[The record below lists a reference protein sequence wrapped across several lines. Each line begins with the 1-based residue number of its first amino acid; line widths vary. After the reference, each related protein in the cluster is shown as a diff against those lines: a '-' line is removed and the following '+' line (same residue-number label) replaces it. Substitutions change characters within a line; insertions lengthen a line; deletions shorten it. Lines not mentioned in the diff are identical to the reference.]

1 MRQTNMTISADTL
14 KGYLLEETIAY
25 LIRNVGYRLLTHET
39 EDTQELKRERHGL
52 TVRGRG
58 WWHQAD
64 VLGEL
69 EWTPAFTFPIRLF
82 VEGKWRGNG
91 NRIGLDVIR
100 EAVGVI
106 EDLRQNVSVTEGNT
120 DRLVRYDYKYSVFST
135 SGFTGNAAQYAL
147 AHQISLVDLSYPQF
161 EPLRTAINVAGN
173 ALHAHWGAAPTD
185 GTRKRLIE
193 ILRYAMRQRLG
204 LLHGLSQAYR
214 DETPGQ
220 TDIFWPYIEPIIDA
234 ARGFREFFVGV
245 ANGAFLLLLQAD
257 NPDQFLEYLN
267 QHPTVQVA
275 IHWSDEIDGGR
286 TWWIEP
292 EWYDGK
298 QHGLEPPFKLWFR
311 VPDRLL
317 DWMERYE
324 RRRAAIDAKARFLS
338 QITVFRVSHGE
349 TLMGRLIVRPEWIER
364 ARQVV
369 ELEF

>member
-1 MRQTNMTISADTL
+1 MAVSPDTL
-14 KGYLLEETIAY
+14 KGYLLEETIAF
-25 LIRNVGYRLLTHET
+25 LIRNVGYRLLTHES

-91 NRIGLDVIR
+91 TRVGLDVIR

-120 DRLVRYDYKYSVFST
+120 DRLVRYDYRYAVFST
-135 SGFTGNAAQYAL
+135 SGFTSHAAQYAL

-161 EPLRTAINVAGN
+161 APLLAAVDHAGN
-173 ALHAHWGAAPTD
+173 MLYEHWEPAFGHGFRNSAI
-185 GTRKRLIE
+185 KK
-193 ILRYAMRQRLG
+193 LRYAMRDRLG
-204 LLHGLSQAYR
+204 LLPTLSPAYR
-214 DETPGQ
+214 QDDPRAGSVHR
-220 TDIFWPYIEPIIDA
+220 YIEPIVRA
-234 ARGFREFFVGV
+234 ARDIQELFVGV

-257 NPDQFLEYLN
+257 DPGRFIEYLSER
-267 QHPTVQVA
+267 PTVEVA
-275 IHWSDEIDGGR
+275 IRWSDDLDGGR

-292 EWYDGK
+292 EWYRDEEDM
-298 QHGLEPPFKLWFR
+298 EPPFRLWFR

-317 DWMERYE
+317 DWMSRYE
-324 RRRAAIDAKARFLS
+324 RRRAALDAKARFLS
-338 QITVFRVSHGE
+338 QITVFRISHGR
-349 TLMGRLIVRPEWIER
+349 TLMARLVMRPETIEH
-364 ARQVV
+364 AR
-369 ELEF
+369 EALEADA